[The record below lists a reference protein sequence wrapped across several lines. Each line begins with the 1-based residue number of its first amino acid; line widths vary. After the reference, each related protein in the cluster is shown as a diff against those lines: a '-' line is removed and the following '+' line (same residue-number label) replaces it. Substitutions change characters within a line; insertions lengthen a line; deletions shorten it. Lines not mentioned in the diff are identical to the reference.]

1 MCVRGGRVRHVT
13 SSKPCPRT
21 QEAYHQTGSHS
32 KNSCIIHLFTL
43 SSRASC
49 ILHMYLSTSPCVVH
63 TASQHNCSQ
72 MSSEKTGV
80 SIFLAWRCS
89 YIALPKESQRSLL
102 VTNVIKVI
110 LTTRNIDKL
119 QNEYQCQLFSNSYT
133 LSKAFQLS

>member
-32 KNSCIIHLFTL
+32 KNSRIIHLLAL

-49 ILHMYLSTSPCVVH
+49 ILHMYLSTSPCDVH

-72 MSSEKTGV
+72 MSSEKTDVPFWLGDV
-80 SIFLAWRCS
+80 PSSTQRILKKLIS
-89 YIALPKESQRSLL
+89 YKC
-102 VTNVIKVI
+102 TNTIKVI
-110 LTTRNIDKL
+110 LTTTNIDKL
-119 QNEYQCQLFSNSYT
+119 QNEYQCHLFFNSYIQ
-133 LSKAFQLS
+133 LKVFQLP